1 VKQKLLLY
9 FGLLLTTAVW
19 GGSFVV
25 MKDSLERQ
33 DVISFLATRFLIAG
47 LLMLAYRPYS
57 LMGLGKTLWI
67 RATVLGF
74 LLAAGFIFQSVG
86 LTKTTVSSTGF
97 ITGLYLVFTPLISWL
112 LLKRH
117 ILRLQLLAVFIAT
130 LGLYLIAYN
139 GIEYGFGEFLVLI
152 SAVLFAIQIVAV
164 GEWSNGKNAYPLALI
179 QILVAALLFV
189 MISFKDGYQVPP
201 DGSVWIAIL
210 FTALFATFLGFL
222 IQVKAQAI
230 MTATAA
236 GVILAMEVPFAFIF
250 GLYFDND
257 PLTLRIASGG
267 ALVMG
272 AMAMVIWSETK
283 KNKSA
288 EVKND

>member
-1 VKQKLLLY
+1 MKQKLLLY

-283 KNKSA
+283 KIK
-288 EVKND
+288 VRR

>member
-1 VKQKLLLY
+1 MKQKLPLY

-57 LMGLGKTLWI
+57 LVGLGKSLWI
-67 RATVLGF
+67 RATFLGF

-112 LLKRH
+112 LIKRY
-117 ILRLQLLAVFIAT
+117 ILRLQLLAVFVAT

-152 SAVLFAIQIVAV
+152 SAVLFAMQIVAV

-222 IQVKAQAI
+222 IQVKAQSI

-272 AMAMVIWSETK
+272 AMAMVIWSESK
-283 KNKSA
+283 NNKST
-288 EVKND
+288 ELKND

>member
-1 VKQKLLLY
+1 MKQKLLLY

-57 LMGLGKTLWI
+57 LVGLGKSLWI
-67 RATVLGF
+67 RATFLGF

-117 ILRLQLLAVFIAT
+117 ILRLQLLAVFVAT
-130 LGLYLIAYN
+130 LGLYFIAYN

-152 SAVLFAIQIVAV
+152 SAVLFAMQIVAV

-272 AMAMVIWSETK
+272 AMAMVIWSESK
-283 KNKSA
+283 NNKST
-288 EVKND
+288 ELKND

>member
-1 VKQKLLLY
+1 MKQKLLLY

-57 LMGLGKTLWI
+57 LVRLGKTLWI
-67 RATVLGF
+67 RATFLGF

-117 ILRLQLLAVFIAT
+117 ILRLQLLAVFVAT

-152 SAVLFAIQIVAV
+152 SAVLFAMQIVAV

-272 AMAMVIWSETK
+272 AMAMVIWSESK
-283 KNKSA
+283 NNKST
-288 EVKND
+288 ELKND

>member
-1 VKQKLLLY
+1 MKQKLLLY

-57 LMGLGKTLWI
+57 LVGLGKSLWI
-67 RATVLGF
+67 RATFLGF

-117 ILRLQLLAVFIAT
+117 ILRLQLLAVFVAT

-152 SAVLFAIQIVAV
+152 SAVLFAMQIVAL

-201 DGSVWIAIL
+201 DSSVWTAIL

-222 IQVKAQAI
+222 IQVKAQAV

-236 GVILAMEVPFAFIF
+236 GVVLAMEVPFAFIF

-267 ALVMG
+267 ALVMT
-272 AMAMVIWSETK
+272 AMAMVIWSESK
-283 KNKSA
+283 NNKST
-288 EVKND
+288 ELKND

>member
-57 LMGLGKTLWI
+57 LVGLGKSLWI
-67 RATVLGF
+67 RATFLGF

-117 ILRLQLLAVFIAT
+117 ILRLQLLAVFVAT

-152 SAVLFAIQIVAV
+152 SAVLFAMQIVAV

-272 AMAMVIWSETK
+272 AMAMVIWSESK

-288 EVKND
+288 ELKND

>member
-1 VKQKLLLY
+1 VKQIPLLY

-57 LMGLGKTLWI
+57 LVGLGKTLWI
-67 RATVLGF
+67 RATFLGF

-117 ILRLQLLAVFIAT
+117 ILRLQLLAVFVAT

-152 SAVLFAIQIVAV
+152 SAVLFAMQIVAV

-272 AMAMVIWSETK
+272 AMAMVIWSESK

-288 EVKND
+288 ELKND

>member
-1 VKQKLLLY
+1 MKQKLLLY

-47 LLMLAYRPYS
+47 LLMFAYRPYS

-67 RATVLGF
+67 RATFLGF

-117 ILRLQLLAVFIAT
+117 ILRLQLLAVFVAT

-152 SAVLFAIQIVAV
+152 SAFLFAMQIVAV

-267 ALVMG
+267 ALVMS
-272 AMAMVIWSETK
+272 AMAMVIWSESK

-288 EVKND
+288 ELKND

>member
-1 VKQKLLLY
+1 MKQKLLLY

-272 AMAMVIWSETK
+272 AMAMVIWSESK
-283 KNKSA
+283 KNKSV

>member
-1 VKQKLLLY
+1 
-9 FGLLLTTAVW
+9 
-19 GGSFVV
+19 

-57 LMGLGKTLWI
+57 LVGLGKSLWI
-67 RATVLGF
+67 RATFLGF

-117 ILRLQLLAVFIAT
+117 ILRLQLLAVFVAT

-152 SAVLFAIQIVAV
+152 SAVLFAMQIVAV

-272 AMAMVIWSETK
+272 AMAMVIWSESK
-283 KNKSA
+283 NNKST
-288 EVKND
+288 ELKND

>member
-1 VKQKLLLY
+1 MKQKLLLY

-47 LLMLAYRPYS
+47 LLMFAYRPYS

-67 RATVLGF
+67 RAIFLGF

-117 ILRLQLLAVFIAT
+117 ILRLQLLAVFVAT

-152 SAVLFAIQIVAV
+152 SAVLFAMQIVAV

-222 IQVKAQAI
+222 IQVKAQTI

-236 GVILAMEVPFAFIF
+236 RVILAMEVPFAFIF

-272 AMAMVIWSETK
+272 AMAMVIWSESK
-283 KNKSA
+283 NNKSA
-288 EVKND
+288 ELKND

>member
-1 VKQKLLLY
+1 MKQKLLLY

-57 LMGLGKTLWI
+57 LVGLGKSLWI
-67 RATVLGF
+67 RATFLGF

-117 ILRLQLLAVFIAT
+117 ILRLQLLAVFVAT

-152 SAVLFAIQIVAV
+152 SAVLFAMQIVAV

-267 ALVMG
+267 ALVMT
-272 AMAMVIWSETK
+272 AMAMVIWSESK
-283 KNKSA
+283 NNKST
-288 EVKND
+288 ELKND

>member
-1 VKQKLLLY
+1 MKQTPLLY

-57 LMGLGKTLWI
+57 LVGLGKTLWI
-67 RATVLGF
+67 RATFLGF

-117 ILRLQLLAVFIAT
+117 ILRLQLLAVFVAT

-152 SAVLFAIQIVAV
+152 SAVLFAMQIVAV

-179 QILVAALLFV
+179 QILVAALLFI

-272 AMAMVIWSETK
+272 AMAMVIWSESK

-288 EVKND
+288 ELKND

>member
-1 VKQKLLLY
+1 MKQKLLLY

-230 MTATAA
+230 MTATTA

-272 AMAMVIWSETK
+272 AMAMVIWSESK
-283 KNKSA
+283 KNKSV

>member
-1 VKQKLLLY
+1 VKQKPLLY

-57 LMGLGKTLWI
+57 LVGLGKTLWI
-67 RATVLGF
+67 RATFLGF

-112 LLKRH
+112 LIKRY
-117 ILRLQLLAVFIAT
+117 ILRLQLLAVFVAT

-152 SAVLFAIQIVAV
+152 SAVLFAMQIVAV

-222 IQVKAQAI
+222 IQVKAQSI

-272 AMAMVIWSETK
+272 AMAMVIWSESK
-283 KNKSA
+283 NNKST
-288 EVKND
+288 ELKND

>member
-1 VKQKLLLY
+1 VKQKLPLY

-47 LLMLAYRPYS
+47 LLMFAYRPYS

-67 RATVLGF
+67 RAVFLGF

-112 LLKRH
+112 ILKRH
-117 ILRLQLLAVFIAT
+117 ILRLQLLAVFVAT

-139 GIEYGFGEFLVLI
+139 GVEFGFGELLVLI
-152 SAVLFAIQIVAV
+152 SAIIFAIQIVAL
-164 GEWSNGKNAYPLALI
+164 GEWSDGKKCLPSDSHSN
-179 QILVAALLFV
+179 
-189 MISFKDGYQVPP
+189 
-201 DGSVWIAIL
+201 
-210 FTALFATFLGFL
+210 LGFRL
-222 IQVKAQAI
+222 
-230 MTATAA
+230 
-236 GVILAMEVPFAFIF
+236 FIP
-250 GLYFDND
+250 DNF
-257 PLTLRIASGG
+257 I
-267 ALVMG
+267 
-272 AMAMVIWSETK
+272 
-283 KNKSA
+283 
-288 EVKND
+288 

>member
-1 VKQKLLLY
+1 VKQTPLLY

-57 LMGLGKTLWI
+57 LVGLGKTLWI
-67 RATVLGF
+67 RATFLGF

-117 ILRLQLLAVFIAT
+117 ILRLQLLAVFVAT

-152 SAVLFAIQIVAV
+152 SAVLFAMQIVAV

-179 QILVAALLFV
+179 QILVAALLFI

-272 AMAMVIWSETK
+272 AMAMVIWSESK

-288 EVKND
+288 ELKND

>member
-1 VKQKLLLY
+1 MKQKLLLY

-57 LMGLGKTLWI
+57 LVGLGKSLWI
-67 RATVLGF
+67 RATFLGF

-117 ILRLQLLAVFIAT
+117 ILRLQLLAVFVAT

-152 SAVLFAIQIVAV
+152 SAVLFAMQIVAV

-257 PLTLRIASGG
+257 PLTLRIISGG
-267 ALVMG
+267 TLVMT
-272 AMAMVIWSETK
+272 AMAMVIWSESK
-283 KNKSA
+283 NNKST
-288 EVKND
+288 ELKND

>member
-1 VKQKLLLY
+1 MRQTPLLY

-57 LMGLGKTLWI
+57 LVGLGKTLWI
-67 RATVLGF
+67 RATFLGF

-117 ILRLQLLAVFIAT
+117 ILRLQLLAVFVAT

-152 SAVLFAIQIVAV
+152 SAVLFAMQIVAV

-272 AMAMVIWSETK
+272 AMAMVIWSESK
-283 KNKSA
+283 NNKST
-288 EVKND
+288 ELKND

>member
-47 LLMLAYRPYS
+47 LLMFAYRPYS

-67 RATVLGF
+67 RAIFLGF

-112 LLKRH
+112 ILKRH
-117 ILRLQLLAVFIAT
+117 ILRLQLLAVFVAT
-130 LGLYLIAYN
+130 IGLYLIAYN
-139 GIEYGFGEFLVLI
+139 GVEFGFGELLVLI
-152 SAVLFAIQIVAV
+152 SAIIFAIQIVAL
-164 GEWSNGKNAYPLALI
+164 GEWSDGKNAYPLTPI
-179 QILVAALLFV
+179 QILVSALLFLI
-189 MISFKDGYQVPP
+189 ISFRNGYQVPP
-201 DGSVWIAIL
+201 DSSVWTAIL

-222 IQVKAQAI
+222 IQVKAQSV

-236 GVILAMEVPFAFIF
+236 GVVLAMEVPFAFIF

-267 ALVMG
+267 ALVMT
-272 AMAMVIWSETK
+272 AMAMVIWSESK
-283 KNKSA
+283 NNKST
-288 EVKND
+288 ELKND

>member
-1 VKQKLLLY
+1 MKQKLLLY

-47 LLMLAYRPYS
+47 LLMFAYRPYS

-67 RATVLGF
+67 RAIFLGF

-117 ILRLQLLAVFIAT
+117 ILRLQLLAVFVAT

-152 SAVLFAIQIVAV
+152 SAVLFAMQIVAV

-179 QILVAALLFV
+179 QILVAALLFI

-272 AMAMVIWSETK
+272 AMAMVIWSESK

-288 EVKND
+288 ELKND

>member
-1 VKQKLLLY
+1 MRQTPLLY

-57 LMGLGKTLWI
+57 LVGLGKTLWI
-67 RATVLGF
+67 RATFLGF

-117 ILRLQLLAVFIAT
+117 ILRLQLLAVFVAT

-152 SAVLFAIQIVAV
+152 SAVLFAMQIVAV

-272 AMAMVIWSETK
+272 AMAMVIWSESK
-283 KNKSA
+283 NNKSA
-288 EVKND
+288 ELKND

>member
-1 VKQKLLLY
+1 MKQKLLLY

-47 LLMLAYRPYS
+47 LLMFAYRPYS

-67 RATVLGF
+67 RATFLGF

-117 ILRLQLLAVFIAT
+117 ILRLQLLAVFVAT

-152 SAVLFAIQIVAV
+152 SAFLFAMQIVAV

-267 ALVMG
+267 ALVMS
-272 AMAMVIWSETK
+272 AMAMVIWSESK
-283 KNKSA
+283 KK
-288 EVKND
+288 

>member
-1 VKQKLLLY
+1 MKQKLLLY

-33 DVISFLATRFLIAG
+33 DVISFLATRFLMAG
-47 LLMLAYRPYS
+47 LLMFAYRPYS

-67 RATVLGF
+67 RATFLGF

-117 ILRLQLLAVFIAT
+117 ILRLQLLAVFVAT

-152 SAVLFAIQIVAV
+152 SAVLFAMQIVAV

-272 AMAMVIWSETK
+272 AMAMVIWSESK
-283 KNKSA
+283 NNKST
-288 EVKND
+288 ELKND

>member
-1 VKQKLLLY
+1 MKQKLLLY

-47 LLMLAYRPYS
+47 LLMFAYRPYS
-57 LMGLGKTLWI
+57 LMRLGKTLWI
-67 RATVLGF
+67 RAIFLGF
-74 LLAAGFIFQSVG
+74 LLSTGFIFQSVG

-112 LLKRH
+112 ILKRH
-117 ILRLQLLAVFIAT
+117 ILRLQLLAVFVAT
-130 LGLYLIAYN
+130 IGLYLIAYN
-139 GIEYGFGEFLVLI
+139 GVEFGFGELLVLI
-152 SAVLFAIQIVAV
+152 SAIIFAMQIVAL
-164 GEWSNGKNAYPLALI
+164 GEWSDGKNAYPLTLI
-179 QILVAALLFV
+179 QILVSALLF
-189 MISFKDGYQVPP
+189 MIISFRNGYQVPP
-201 DGSVWIAIL
+201 DSSVWTAIL

-222 IQVKAQAI
+222 IQVKAQAV

-236 GVILAMEVPFAFIF
+236 GVVLAMEVPFAFIF

-257 PLTLRIASGG
+257 PLTLRIFSGG
-267 ALVMG
+267 TLVMT
-272 AMAMVIWSETK
+272 AMAMVIWSESK
-283 KNKSA
+283 NNKST
-288 EVKND
+288 ELKND

>member
-272 AMAMVIWSETK
+272 AMAMVIWSESK
-283 KNKSA
+283 KNKSV

>member
-1 VKQKLLLY
+1 MKQIPLLY

-57 LMGLGKTLWI
+57 LVGLGKTLWI
-67 RATVLGF
+67 RATFLGF

-117 ILRLQLLAVFIAT
+117 ILRLQLLAVFVAT

-152 SAVLFAIQIVAV
+152 SAVLFAMQIVAV

-272 AMAMVIWSETK
+272 AMAMVIWSESK
-283 KNKSA
+283 NNKSA
-288 EVKND
+288 ELKND

>member
-1 VKQKLLLY
+1 MKQKLLLY

-57 LMGLGKTLWI
+57 LVGLGKSLWI
-67 RATVLGF
+67 RATFLGL

-117 ILRLQLLAVFIAT
+117 ILRLQLLAVFVAT

-152 SAVLFAIQIVAV
+152 SAVLFAMQIVAV

-267 ALVMG
+267 ALVMT
-272 AMAMVIWSETK
+272 AMAMVIWSESK
-283 KNKSA
+283 NNKST
-288 EVKND
+288 ELKND

>member
-57 LMGLGKTLWI
+57 LVGLGKTLWI
-67 RATVLGF
+67 RATFLGF
-74 LLAAGFIFQSVG
+74 LLAAAFISQSVG

-117 ILRLQLLAVFIAT
+117 ILRLQLLAAFVAT

-152 SAVLFAIQIVAV
+152 SAVLFAMQIVAV

-222 IQVKAQAI
+222 IQVKAQAV

-267 ALVMG
+267 ALVIG
-272 AMAMVIWSETK
+272 AMAMVIWSESK

-288 EVKND
+288 ELKND

>member
-57 LMGLGKTLWI
+57 LVGLGKSLWI
-67 RATVLGF
+67 RATFLGF

-117 ILRLQLLAVFIAT
+117 ILRLQLLAVFVAT

-152 SAVLFAIQIVAV
+152 SAVLFAMQIVAV

-272 AMAMVIWSETK
+272 AMAMVIWSESK
-283 KNKSA
+283 NNKSA
-288 EVKND
+288 ELKND

>member
-1 VKQKLLLY
+1 MRQTPLLY

-57 LMGLGKTLWI
+57 LVGLGKTLWI
-67 RATVLGF
+67 RATFLGF

-112 LLKRH
+112 LIKRY
-117 ILRLQLLAVFIAT
+117 ILRLQLLAVFVAT

-152 SAVLFAIQIVAV
+152 SAVLFAMQIVAV

-222 IQVKAQAI
+222 IQVKAQSI

-272 AMAMVIWSETK
+272 AMAMVIWSESK
-283 KNKSA
+283 NNKST
-288 EVKND
+288 ELKND